1 MYVVGAIVVIEMMV
15 DEKDD
20 RERHRVVK
28 LVIKE
33 WRKAKN
39 AEPEICVSFI
49 AIREHLTEEKSIS
62 FGHCPKRMGGG
73 PCPNFLLFFPLCC
86 PLYFDINIMLCDT
99 FWSFLTPKSS
109 KVPKL

>member
-1 MYVVGAIVVIEMMV
+1 MYVVGAIVVIEMLV

-62 FGHCPKRMGGG
+62 FGHCPKRMGEVLARI
-73 PCPNFLLFFPLCC
+73 FYSFFPTL
-86 PLYFDINIMLCDT
+86 LSLIF
-99 FWSFLTPKSS
+99 
-109 KVPKL
+109 

>member
-1 MYVVGAIVVIEMMV
+1 MYVVGEIVVIEMLV

-20 RERHRVVK
+20 RVRERHRVVK

-49 AIREHLTEEKSIS
+49 AIWENLTEE
-62 FGHCPKRMGGG
+62 
-73 PCPNFLLFFPLCC
+73 NFRGR
-86 PLYFDINIMLCDT
+86 
-99 FWSFLTPKSS
+99 
-109 KVPKL
+109 

>member
-20 RERHRVVK
+20 RVRERHRVVK

-39 AEPEICVSFI
+39 A
-49 AIREHLTEEKSIS
+49 
-62 FGHCPKRMGGG
+62 
-73 PCPNFLLFFPLCC
+73 
-86 PLYFDINIMLCDT
+86 
-99 FWSFLTPKSS
+99 
-109 KVPKL
+109 

>member
-20 RERHRVVK
+20 RERRRVVK

-39 AEPEICVSFI
+39 AEPVICVSFI
-49 AIREHLTEEKSIS
+49 SYIVWVRCAS
-62 FGHCPKRMGGG
+62 G
-73 PCPNFLLFFPLCC
+73 N
-86 PLYFDINIMLCDT
+86 
-99 FWSFLTPKSS
+99 
-109 KVPKL
+109 V

>member
-1 MYVVGAIVVIEMMV
+1 MYVVGAILVIEMMV

-62 FGHCPKRMGGG
+62 FGHCPKRIGGC
-73 PCPNFLLFFPLCC
+73 PCPIFFTLFPH
-86 PLYFDINIMLCDT
+86 YV
-99 FWSFLTPKSS
+99 
-109 KVPKL
+109 VPYI